1 MVNSMFQFNCV
12 GPTDVRILLQAL
24 PEYGS
29 AGTDSLACK
38 VLNIT
43 AGYIL
48 SLLSHILNSCLLC
61 GILNCGRRK
70 KIMPLLKCNEL
81 PCSGPTPTYFSCT
94 LHGYGKDYSCSSLL

>member
-12 GPTDVRILLQAL
+12 GPTDVKILLQAL

-43 AGYIL
+43 TTFI
-48 SLLSHILNSCLLC
+48 
-61 GILNCGRRK
+61 
-70 KIMPLLKCNEL
+70 
-81 PCSGPTPTYFSCT
+81 F
-94 LHGYGKDYSCSSLL
+94 